1 MSAPHEDSS
10 MKNFVQNG
18 QTIGY
23 TAGANITS
31 GQAILIGAMLGI
43 AATDIA
49 NGSVGIM
56 AVEGVYTITS
66 LTGTAWA
73 QGAQL
78 YWDDTNKRVTNVAS
92 GNTACG
98 KCLNTKASADATCL
112 VKINA

>member
-1 MSAPHEDSS
+1 
-10 MKNFVQNG
+10 MKNFVENG
-18 QTIGY
+18 KNLEY

-31 GQAILIGAMLGI
+31 GQPVLIGVLLGI

-49 NGSVGIM
+49 NGATGIM

-78 YWDDTNKRVTNVAS
+78 YWDDTNKRVTNVSS

-98 KCLNTKASADATCL
+98 KCWNTKASADATCL
-112 VKINA
+112 VKINV